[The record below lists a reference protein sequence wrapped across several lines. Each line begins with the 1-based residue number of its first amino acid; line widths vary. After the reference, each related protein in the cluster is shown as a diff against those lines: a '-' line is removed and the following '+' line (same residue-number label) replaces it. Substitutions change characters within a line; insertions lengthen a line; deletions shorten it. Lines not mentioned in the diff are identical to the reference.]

1 MDQEIKKLLFLSGI
15 LIFFMFSF
23 FSVLDF
29 LPRFFWG
36 NDLPFELG
44 MSRGEFEDEEF
55 ISRIEWEN
63 KKGVKNE

>member
-36 NDLPFELG
+36 HSVRIYSVYFD
-44 MSRGEFEDEEF
+44 DEEF